1 MSRRIA
7 PSLACS
13 ILALIA
19 VPVPPVRA
27 ATVEKTSSGITT
39 LIGDT
44 RLGVEVLADDIIH
57 VTATKEPQPPVH
69 PSLVVLPGAPGAAPS
84 WTLSGGP
91 GEAVLTTAKL
101 RVRLDLATGAIS
113 YFTADGQ
120 PVLAERAGGRILEP
134 AAVQGEQTYHL
145 RQQWLADA
153 GESLHGLGQQQYGL
167 VDLKGYDLDLWQ
179 HNTNVVVPF
188 LVSSRGFGI
197 LWDNTSYS
205 RFGDL
210 RPFTQIPAADLVD
223 ASGQPGGLTR
233 GTFTAAAPD
242 QLANPASTP
251 LLANGGTRGRIDL
264 PVGGSIDTT
273 AAAPGGG
280 ARRGGRGGAG
290 GPAGTRWTGE
300 LVAPASGDFQF
311 QTYAN
316 GGIKVWFDGHL
327 VIDHWRQ
334 NWLTSTDVFKV
345 RLEAGKHYALRM
357 ESGGDQ
363 ATTVCLLWKTPP
375 SAEEAA
381 ALSLW
386 SEVGDGINYY
396 FVYGPELDQVVAGYR
411 RLTGPATMLPR
422 WAFGLWQ
429 SYQRYERAQQ
439 SLDVVAG
446 FRSRGIPFDN
456 IVQDWQYWP
465 RDAWGSHQFDAARY
479 PDPDA
484 WIKSIHE
491 QHANLMVSVWGKFY
505 SGDYAGNANF
515 LAMQAAGFLYQPP
528 LTERL
533 KDWIGFEYT
542 FYDAFNPAARKLF
555 WEQINAGLFRR
566 GVDAWWMD
574 ATEPDL
580 TASPPTLE
588 GQRTNMNPTALGTAS
603 RMMNGYALE
612 NSRGIFEG
620 QRAAAPDQRV
630 FILTRSGFA
639 GEQRYSAVTWSG
651 DITSTWTAM
660 KKQIAAGLG
669 FSVSGTPYWTMDTG
683 GYTMESRFSAQNIT
697 PANAEEWRELNA
709 RWFEFSTFTPFL
721 RVHGELRQREMW
733 TLGGETHPAYLA
745 ELKFDRLRYALLPYL
760 YSLAGGV
767 TQDAGTMMRPL
778 VMDFRLD
785 PAARE
790 IADQFMFGP
799 AFLVSPVTTYQAR
812 SRSVYLPPTPGG
824 WYDFWTGAALAGG
837 QTLEAQAPF
846 DAMPLH
852 IRAGAIIPFG
862 PVLQYTGEKPAD
874 PITLCVYAG
883 ADGAF
888 TLYEDDGLTNGYEKG
903 QFTQIPLRWN
913 DATRTLTVGR
923 RTGAFPGMLAERT
936 FNLVVVSKDQPAGF
950 SFDPK
955 PVATIRY
962 HGDAADLKP

>member
-1 MSRRIA
+1 MLRRFA
-7 PSLACS
+7 PFLVASLVLLVAAPAV
-13 ILALIA
+13 AL
-19 VPVPPVRA
+19 RA
-27 ATVEKTSSGITT
+27 ASVEQTPDGVILPVGDGWLRLTVC
-39 LIGDT
+39 
-44 RLGVEVLADDIIH
+44 ADDTVRVSFAKDH
-57 VTATKEPQPPVH
+57 TFAVFH
-69 PSLVVLPGAPGAAPS
+69 PSLVAVPQKSPPPKWSFA
-84 WTLSGGP
+84 TDSGT
-91 GEAVLTTAKL
+91 ATLTTAKL
-101 RVRLDLATGAIS
+101 KARVDLATGAAT
-113 YFTADGQ
+113 FLDATGNV
-120 PVLAERAGGRILEP
+120 VLAEKAGGRALE
-134 AAVQGEQTYHL
+134 AATVEGEQTFHA
-145 RQQWLADA
+145 RQQWLANTD
-153 GESLHGLGQQQYGL
+153 ESLHGLGQQQLGI
-167 VDLKGYDLDLWQ
+167 VDVKGYDLDLWQ
-179 HNTNVVVPF
+179 RNSVVVVPF
-188 LVSSRGFGI
+188 LVSSRGYGI
-197 LWDNTSYS
+197 LWDNNGYT

-210 RPFTQIPAADLVD
+210 RPFEAIPAANLVD
-223 ASGQPGGLTR
+223 ATGQPGGLTT

-242 QLANPASTP
+242 TLQGARITADLTRAA
-251 LLANGGTRGRIDL
+251 GGR
-264 PVGGSIDTT
+264 
-273 AAAPGGG
+273 GGG
-280 ARRGGRGGAG
+280 ARGGGAST
-290 GPAGTRWTGE
+290 TRWAGEVIAPTTG
-300 LVAPASGDFQF
+300 DYQF
-311 QTYAN
+311 QTYSN
-316 GGIKVWFDGHL
+316 GGLKVWLDGRL
-327 VIDHWRQ
+327 VIDRWRQ
-334 NWLTSTDVFKV
+334 AWLAEYDQVKI
-345 RLEAGKHYALRM
+345 RLEAGRHYALKV

-363 ATTVCLLWKTPP
+363 ANTMRLRWKTPDE
-375 SAEEAA
+375 SADT
-381 ALSLW
+381 SLW
-386 SEVGDGINYY
+386 SEVGDGVDYY

-411 RLTGPATMLPR
+411 RLTGAATMLPR

-456 IVQDWQYWP
+456 IVQDWMYW
-465 RDAWGSHQFDAARY
+465 RENAWGSHEFDLARF
-479 PDPDA
+479 PDPVA
-484 WIKSIHE
+484 WIKAIHD
-491 QHANLMVSVWGKFY
+491 QHANLMISVWGKFY
-505 SGDYAGNANF
+505 SGDYVGNDNF
-515 LAMQAAGFLYQPP
+515 KAMQAAGYLYQPT
-528 LTERL
+528 LTENIH
-533 KDWIGFEYT
+533 DWVGRGGYNFT
-542 FYDAFNPAARKLF
+542 FYDAFSTGARDLF
-555 WEQINAGLFRR
+555 WKQINQGLFQK

-574 ATEPDL
+574 ATEPDVVQP
-580 TASPPTLE
+580 SPPTLE
-588 GQRTNMNPTALGTAS
+588 KTKHFIGATALGSPS
-603 RMMNGYALE
+603 RMLNAYALE

-620 QRAAAPDQRV
+620 QRTTAPDQRV

-639 GEQRYSAVTWSG
+639 GQQRYSAVTWSG

-660 KKQIAAGLG
+660 RKQIAAGLG
-669 FSVSGTPYWTMDTG
+669 FSVSGNPYWTMDTG
-683 GYTMESRFSAQNIT
+683 GYTMESRFSSANIT

-709 RWFEFSTFTPFL
+709 RWFEFSAFSPFL
-721 RVHGELRQREMW
+721 RVHGELRSREMW

-767 TQDAGTMMRPL
+767 TQDGGTMMRPL
-778 VMDFRLD
+778 VMDFRTD

-812 SRSVYLPPTPGG
+812 SRRVYLPPTPGG

-837 QTLEAQAPF
+837 QTLEAPAPF